1 MIYTKFT
8 EAKEAEEMATKVINF
23 KMDEDDIIE
32 MKNVADV
39 FNLSVTDF
47 IKNAINEYEESLKS
61 DPFYRLSAYVKEA
74 SASES
79 KEILSSLEK
88 MSDDDLKIVS
98 KKRFTV

>member
-1 MIYTKFT
+1 
-8 EAKEAEEMATKVINF
+8 MATKVINF
-23 KMDEDDIIE
+23 KMEEDDIIE

-61 DPFYRLSAYVKEA
+61 EPFYRLSAYVKEA